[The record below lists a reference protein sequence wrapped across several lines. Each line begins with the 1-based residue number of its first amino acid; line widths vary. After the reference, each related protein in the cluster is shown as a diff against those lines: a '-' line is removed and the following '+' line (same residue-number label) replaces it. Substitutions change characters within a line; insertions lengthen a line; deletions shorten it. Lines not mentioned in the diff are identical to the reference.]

1 MKPPY
6 LTFLEVHLAKS
17 MAVDRKAYA
26 QEIVQQGI
34 PLQELF
40 PLLESPYT
48 TRSRFIWLLSDI
60 GDADPARLRSVLPDL
75 LAVSQKVQYTPLDQ
89 AFARLWFIAGVPPVQ
104 EGLAIDRMF
113 DLLRA
118 YTVNVSIKY
127 NALRVLEK
135 LMETWPD
142 LTVEFIL
149 ALEDQLGKHTDNFD
163 NVIRKTIQTYR
174 KENA

>member
-1 MKPPY
+1 MKPSY
-6 LTFLEVHLAKS
+6 LTFLEANLAKS

-40 PLLESPYT
+40 PLLESSYT

-60 GDADPARLRSVLPDL
+60 GEVDPARIRAVLPEL
-75 LAVSQKVQYTPLDQ
+75 LTWSQKIQYTPLDQ
-89 AFARLWFIAGVPPVQ
+89 AFARLWFIAGVPPEQ
-104 EGLAIDRMF
+104 EGIAIDRMF
-113 DLLRA
+113 DLLNG

-135 LMETWPD
+135 MLESYPEIKD
-142 LTVEFIL
+142 EFIL
-149 ALEDQLGKHTDNFD
+149 ALEDQLGKHTDNF
-163 NVIRKTIQTYR
+163 NEVIRKTIKTHR
-174 KENA
+174 KHTT